1 MAVSVV
7 QDSDPEFEPELE
19 PEPEPELEP
28 ELEPEP
34 EPEPEVGLGGM
45 PVYTVSVT
53 VTYETGQLVGCS
65 TGTTG
70 VCSAEVIGT
79 TGLTG
84 LLGLGT
90 PVMLLTSVVVY
101 VVKTWVVDNEVL

>member
-1 MAVSVV
+1 MQSPA
-7 QDSDPEFEPELE
+7 
-19 PEPEPELEP
+19 
-28 ELEPEP
+28 LEPEP

-53 VTYETGQLVGCS
+53 VIYEIGQPIGSS

-70 VCSAEVIGT
+70 VCSEGVVGM

-84 LLGLGT
+84 SLEVGT
-90 PVMLLTSVVVY
+90 PVILRVTVVVY

>member
-1 MAVSVV
+1 MVAVSVV
-7 QDSDPEFEPELE
+7 QDSEPEPE

-28 ELEPEP
+28 EVWPELEPEPEP

-53 VTYETGQLVGCS
+53 VTYEIGQLVGSS

-70 VCSAEVIGT
+70 VCSAGVVVGT

-90 PVMLLTSVVVY
+90 PVML
-101 VVKTWVVDNEVL
+101 